1 MRKNLLCIVLV
12 VIILASYSISY
23 AQSTTAPEESGLSFV
38 KITDETKESV
48 AFPAIEQVKHY
59 IRWYG
64 NQGLALSPDGNSIAY
79 ITAKQGQRNVVVR
92 ATSKTGAIIQRSF
105 RNNVN
110 DVAWSPDG
118 MYLCFA
124 EKSDYSKSLIYMVN
138 AYQGGTL
145 QQISGMNNIDYGP
158 TFSPDGS
165 KIFFSRYDATYGY
178 TIWSYDRQGA
188 FFTNYSVG
196 KQVSCID
203 DKSYLC
209 VREGSNSLDEI
220 WMVNYEN
227 GSETLILSSTDGKS
241 FSTPSLSPDGK
252 WVLCVGTSPIPNDRK
267 GRLQLDLYVV
277 HIDGTGL
284 TQLTF
289 HRANDCSPIWSH
301 DGKSIYFLSNRGTEE
316 ENIWNIWKMSFPF
329 AE

>member
-92 ATSKTGAIIQRSF
+92 ATSKTGTIVQRSF

-118 MYLCFA
+118 KYA
-124 EKSDYSKSLIYMVN
+124 SLNLFDPALGIE
-138 AYQGGTL
+138 
-145 QQISGMNNIDYGP
+145 
-158 TFSPDGS
+158 
-165 KIFFSRYDATYGY
+165 
-178 TIWSYDRQGA
+178 W
-188 FFTNYSVG
+188 
-196 KQVSCID
+196 
-203 DKSYLC
+203 
-209 VREGSNSLDEI
+209 
-220 WMVNYEN
+220 
-227 GSETLILSSTDGKS
+227 
-241 FSTPSLSPDGK
+241 
-252 WVLCVGTSPIPNDRK
+252 PIPQEQAIVSDKDKLNPLLAD
-267 GRLQLDLYVV
+267 V
-277 HIDGTGL
+277 TPME
-284 TQLTF
+284 F
-289 HRANDCSPIWSH
+289 
-301 DGKSIYFLSNRGTEE
+301 
-316 ENIWNIWKMSFPF
+316 
-329 AE
+329 

>member
-1 MRKNLLCIVLV
+1 
-12 VIILASYSISY
+12 
-23 AQSTTAPEESGLSFV
+23 
-38 KITDETKESV
+38 
-48 AFPAIEQVKHY
+48 
-59 IRWYG
+59 
-64 NQGLALSPDGNSIAY
+64 
-79 ITAKQGQRNVVVR
+79 
-92 ATSKTGAIIQRSF
+92 
-105 RNNVN
+105 
-110 DVAWSPDG
+110 
-118 MYLCFA
+118 
-124 EKSDYSKSLIYMVN
+124 MVN